1 MCIAQL
7 KIMLRVLFLT
17 TLIFF
22 VDSYPKDSFA
32 DDDFEKDFFGAES
45 NNFENL
51 ASYSFNA
58 QSGGKIKGAGGNGG
72 SADNGKLGYSS
83 GSGLRSIAQGSA
95 EQANTATQNQEAAG
109 HQAAY
114 VAKNTLAQAANAAS
128 ATAQAA
134 LAGKQIILQGLEQQH
149 RDAIVA
155 LQGEKQQLQ
164 QAQRAA
170 VAAQQTAQQAQRH
183 VEVLTAALNV
193 AQATSDGAGQAAS
206 EAAGELAAQVAMV
219 GAAQQRLDALAEQ
232 LHGARVDFEATQN
245 AAQKA
250 QISALQAQTNAAQ
263 AAAAAAAATG
273 VKNSSH
279 GGSPSPGG
287 VLPVPPQ
294 GNDQSSH
301 LVTYINADYD
311 Y

>member
-1 MCIAQL
+1 MFQIFLIAAYIIL
-7 KIMLRVLFLT
+7 VE
-17 TLIFF
+17 
-22 VDSYPKDSFA
+22 SYPKDNFA
-32 DDDFEKDFFGAES
+32 NEDFEKDFFGAES
-45 NNFENL
+45 NTFENL
-51 ASYSFNA
+51 ASYNSAFTA
-58 QSGGKIKGAGGNGG
+58 QLSKGKSGPSDSG
-72 SADNGKLGYSS
+72 DNGKLGYSA

-95 EQANTATQNQEAAG
+95 EQAHTATQNQEAAG

-183 VEVLTAALNV
+183 VQVLTAALNV
-193 AQATSDGAGQAAS
+193 AQATSEGAGQAAS

-219 GAAQQRLDALAEQ
+219 GAAQQRLEALTEQ
-232 LHGARVDFEATQN
+232 LHGARIDFEATQA

-250 QISALQAQTNAAQ
+250 QTAALQAQSNAAQ
-263 AAAAAAAATG
+263 AAAAAAAASG
-273 VKNSSH
+273 VKNAH
-279 GGSPSPGG
+279 HNDGSNHGG

-294 GNDQSSH
+294 GNDQPAH

>member
-1 MCIAQL
+1 MTCKPTKWQ
-7 KIMLRVLFLT
+7 
-17 TLIFF
+17 
-22 VDSYPKDSFA
+22 SFT
-32 DDDFEKDFFGAES
+32 DDILSDFFGSES
-45 NNFENL
+45 NKFENYATYNSFKENKDDL
-51 ASYSFNA
+51 IASRSKKTEVSSA
-58 QSGGKIKGAGGNGG
+58 TGSGGG
-72 SADNGKLGYSS
+72 DDKLGYSA

-95 EQANTATQNQEAAG
+95 EQAHTAVQSQDAAG

-149 RDAIVA
+149 RDAKLG

-170 VAAQQTAQQAQRH
+170 VAAEQTSQQAQRH
-183 VEVLTAALNV
+183 VQVLTAALNV
-193 AQATSDGAGQAAS
+193 AQATADGAAQTAS

-219 GAAQQRLDALAEQ
+219 GAAQQRVDALAEQ
-232 LHGARVDFEATQN
+232 LHGVRLDFEATQV

-250 QISALQAQTNAAQ
+250 QFAAMQAQNNAAK
-263 AAAAAAAATG
+263 AAAAAAASSG
-273 VKNSSH
+273 VKNEGDGH
-279 GGSPSPGG
+279 PSKGG
-287 VLPVPPQ
+287 VLPVPADV
-294 GNDQSSH
+294 GQSGHSGK
-301 LVTYINADYD
+301 LTTYINADYD